1 MKVGIEIAMKSS
13 SSRLCN
19 ELKLLVAE
27 IHVAFFST
35 EDSAFAITQGTS
47 SSALGELPFGAP
59 VTPALPR
66 SFFELQKLN

>member
-19 ELKLLVAE
+19 KLKLSVAD
-27 IHVAFFST
+27 IYVAFFSK
-35 EDSAFAITQGTS
+35 EDSALAITLGTF
-47 SSALGELPFGAP
+47 SSALGDLPFGAP